1 MIIDIRSRII
11 TKVYEQVRK
20 LLGPDDHQ
28 WPVNENYL
36 KQWNNEIRTPAGD
49 AINYQISDP
58 NQLPDSYPLTR
69 QDLIVLDKIDSFG
82 LDARRL
88 QLVQIG
94 SMDWKNLEAEKLI
107 PCVFIE
113 SASDSFTILDAT
125 TGSTQIGEIMPINVR
140 LVTVQAPDSELKIT
154 NSNPIR
160 NARFRAALDYLLDP
174 FWFRG
179 LHEYK
184 GVRKGYRNPSH
195 VMDSVITAT
204 ENLEGEISP
213 FEVVDYRLEVSFDRA
228 KQLESGIEG
237 PNQLRFDPVDN
248 N

>member
-11 TKVYEQVRK
+11 TKVYEQCRK
-20 LLGPDDHQ
+20 LLGPDSDQ
-28 WPVNENYL
+28 WPINENYL
-36 KQWNNEIRTPAGD
+36 KQWNDQIKTPAGD
-49 AINYQISDP
+49 PIPYVQADP
-58 NQLPDSYPLTR
+58 AQLPTDYPLTR
-69 QDLIVLDKIDSFG
+69 QDIIVLDKIDSFG
-82 LDARRL
+82 LDARRI

-94 SMDWKNLEAEKLI
+94 SMDWKNIEAEGLI
-107 PCVFIE
+107 PCIFIE
-113 SASDSFTILDAT
+113 SANDSFTILDAT

-140 LVTVQAPDSELKIT
+140 LVTRQAPDSELKVT

-184 GVRKGYRNPSH
+184 GTRKGYRNPSH
-195 VMDSVITAT
+195 VMDAVITAT
-204 ENLEGEISP
+204 ENLEGQISP

-228 KQLESGIEG
+228 KQLDSGLEG
-237 PNQLRFDPVDN
+237 ANQLRFDPVDN